1 MIFIHDCELCMQR
14 LACGRRMYAVI
25 ITLYYHMGLRPQK
38 DGGDDDDDRPT
49 TNPTNKQFTNT
60 QRNKHTGKQSSLPHT
75 TNTILGLLHLRFFCP
90 HFYCLRLITQLRQ
103 EASSARSLHPLFT
116 ENDRAQWSV
125 AGALRGQCPV
135 QPMKTL
141 GSWPMTSL
149 RGLWLGG
156 RCEACGLCWR

>member
-1 MIFIHDCELCMQR
+1 
-14 LACGRRMYAVI
+14 
-25 ITLYYHMGLRPQK
+25 MGLRPQND
-38 DGGDDDDDRPT
+38 DGDDDDDDRPT

-60 QRNKHTGKQSSLPHT
+60 QRNKHTSKQSSLPHT
-75 TNTILGLLHLRFFCP
+75 TNTILGLLHLKFFCP
-90 HFYCLRLITQLRQ
+90 HFYCLRLITQLGQ

-156 RCEACGLCWR
+156 AARPVACAGDEYASVGPSVWKVRDCK